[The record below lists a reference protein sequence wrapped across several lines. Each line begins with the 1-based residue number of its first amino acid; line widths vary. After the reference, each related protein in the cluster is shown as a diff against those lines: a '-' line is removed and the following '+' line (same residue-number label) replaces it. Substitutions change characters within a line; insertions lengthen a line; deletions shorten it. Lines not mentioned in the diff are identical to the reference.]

1 MGKLYD
7 PVCILEML
15 TKQYSVGMSCKS
27 VKIKAKNKGQGDGET
42 GEWD

>member
-15 TKQYSVGMSCKS
+15 TKQYSVGISWKS
-27 VKIKAKNKGQGDGET
+27 VIIKAKNKRQGDGET